1 MRRTLLQWLLL
12 PLLALVPAAAALQNW
27 LVLQPTREAFD
38 QSLGGAAISVATFVR
53 VEGGEVQFEM
63 NPQAERALRTDLE
76 DSIYYAVL
84 APDGR
89 RIAGDPPLATPPL
102 ALAADAWRFYDS
114 EIDAAPV
121 RVAARGVACGEG
133 VCQVRVAETLA
144 KRTAVYRES
153 LIGAVGGVLAFALA
167 SAISILLATRQALKP
182 LQRLSAEVGTRGLA
196 DLRPVA
202 AAGTPG
208 EVQGLVDAVNRLIDR
223 VREGSLAQQ
232 AFLADAAHQLRTPLA
247 ALKNE
252 AELALAA
259 PHPAE
264 LHTTLQHLEAAASRA
279 ARLSSQLLA
288 LARSDGAAQASM
300 ALAPLDLKA
309 LAAEAAQD
317 WVPHAL
323 AVGIDLGFELEP
335 APLQGRHFLLRELLA
350 NLLHNAIE
358 YAGRG
363 AHVTVRTRR
372 DGDVSVL
379 EVEDD
384 GPGIAPAERQQVFDR
399 FRRGQAAAGGGSG
412 LGLAIVRDI
421 AAGHGARV
429 SAEDTASGRGVRMR
443 VCFGAATAT
452 AGG

>member
-1 MRRTLLQWLLL
+1 MRRTLLRWLLL

-121 RVAARGVACGEG
+121 RVA
-133 VCQVRVAETLA
+133 ETLA

-167 SAISILLATRQALKP
+167 SAVSILLATRQALKP

-252 AELALAA
+252 AELALAT

-412 LGLAIVRDI
+412 LGLAVVRDI